1 MVASWLALLPYNKKV
16 LSLTPPS
23 VKFPCL
29 SCLRQFSSG
38 APAKTVGGE
47 VRLSGNSEFPI
58 SVNGCVSLYVRLVT
72 CSGCTMSVT
81 LWQL

>member
-29 SCLRQFSSG
+29 SCLRQFSS
-38 APAKTVGGE
+38 GE

>member
-1 MVASWLALLPYNKKV
+1 MVSTVALQQEGPEFDSTVCEVSMFVVFASVLVGCSCFLPQSK
-16 LSLTPPS
+16 
-23 VKFPCL
+23 
-29 SCLRQFSSG
+29 
-38 APAKTVGGE
+38 E